1 MNMKKIICRI
11 IFLIS
16 LTIFSQEK
24 PKSLDLDKAIEFALE
39 NNSEIKNAKL
49 EIDKAYKEKWKTI
62 SEGLPQLSAD
72 FNYSNFLELPVSL
85 IPSQIFGGK
94 EGDFTEVSFGTE
106 QNLVGS
112 AKISQLL
119 FDGSYLVGL
128 QATKSYIEFF
138 DNALKKTNQEVRKS
152 VTNAYVNT
160 LISKENL
167 KIIDK
172 NIMSLEKTLDEAK
185 KLFDNG
191 FIEEESVEQLKI
203 TLSELESQRK
213 FANQLQF
220 LLKDLLK
227 ISIGYNEQEK
237 LKLESSL
244 ESIIN
249 FQINEIPQIETWDL
263 NSNIDIKIASNYV
276 EQKRLEYKL
285 EQSKS
290 LPKLSAFIS
299 GAYTGNSNSFTFN
312 NQNQKWFGSSLFGVS
327 LDVPIFSSLGRS
339 ASSQIA
345 KISYEQSKN
354 NFKTAQ
360 QQIKI
365 SVKNAR
371 VSLELAVDNFYV
383 TKNNIELSER
393 IENKNKIKFSQGM
406 ASSFELRQAQTQ
418 LYTAQKKYLDALQDL
433 VSKKIELVTLLNIN
447 ENQK

>member
-1 MNMKKIICRI
+1 MNRYIYILFFSI
-11 IFLIS
+11 NITLAQEYPPSLSINEAIS
-16 LTIFSQEK
+16 
-24 PKSLDLDKAIEFALE
+24 FALE
-39 NNSEIKNAKL
+39 NNSEIINAKN

-62 SEGLPQLSAD
+62 SVGLPQIKASFD
-72 FNYSNFLELPVSL
+72 YSNFLELPVSL
-85 IPSQIFGGK
+85 IPAQFFGGQ

-152 VTNAYVNT
+152 VTNAYVNS
-160 LISKENL
+160 LISIENL

-172 NIMSLEKTLDEAK
+172 NIMNLDKTLDEAK
-185 KLFDNG
+185 KLFDGG

-220 LLKDLLK
+220 LIKDLLK
-227 ISIGYNEQEK
+227 ISLGYNEQAK
-237 LKLESSL
+237 LELESSL
-244 ESIIN
+244 ESIIDI
-249 FQINEIPQIETWDL
+249 QINEIPQIETWDL
-263 NSNIDIKIASNYV
+263 NSNIDIKIANNYV

-312 NQNQKWFGSSLFGVS
+312 NQNQKWFGSALFGMS
-327 LDVPIFSSLGRS
+327 LNVPIFSSLGRS

-345 KISYEQSKN
+345 KISYEQSKIN
-354 NFKTAQ
+354 LKTAE

-365 SVKNAR
+365 SVKNAK
-371 VSLELAVDNFYV
+371 VSLELAIDDFYV
-383 TKNNIELSER
+383 TKNNMELSER

-418 LYTAQKKYLDALQDL
+418 LYAAQKKYLDALQDL
-433 VSKKIELVTLLNIN
+433 VSKKIELETLLNIN
-447 ENQK
+447 N